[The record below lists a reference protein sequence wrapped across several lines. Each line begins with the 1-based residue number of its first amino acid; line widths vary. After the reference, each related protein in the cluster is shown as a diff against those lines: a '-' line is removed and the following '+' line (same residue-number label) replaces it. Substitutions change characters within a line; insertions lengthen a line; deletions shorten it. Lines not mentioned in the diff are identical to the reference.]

1 MKDTALSLLAER
13 GPLGAIEWLSRQSDP
28 TTIASTYSEV
38 LTHQYWVAHDLASVI
53 QIGLAGIQFC
63 LNLAHKYSVDVA
75 GQVDGRKLTSPSLA
89 ESLKGTAKGLSYNI
103 GSFCWPGWDEPG
115 IVVDSTALA
124 IGRDAAGL
132 NLRLALEL
140 DKGDI
145 PLSRAHWL
153 IAAHEL
159 AAENLEAARTS
170 FDEGAR
176 CAAMGTAIEEQ
187 LLCKGFSLLARRLQS
202 VDNAELQTELD
213 GIRERLSKTANGPA
227 LVQQIDTAE
236 RIFLRH

>member
-1 MKDTALSLLAER
+1 MKDTALTLLAER
-13 GPLGAIEWLSRQSDP
+13 GPLGAIEWLSRQNDP
-28 TTIASTYSEV
+28 ASIASTYAEV

-75 GQVDGRKLTSPSLA
+75 GPVDGRKLTSPSLA
-89 ESLKGTAKGLSYNI
+89 ESLKSTAKGLSYNI

-115 IVVDSTALA
+115 IIVGATALA
-124 IGRDAAGL
+124 IGRDAAAL

-140 DKGDI
+140 DKGDV

-153 IAAHEL
+153 IAAHEM
-159 AAENLEAARTS
+159 AAGNLEAARTS

-176 CAAMGTAIEEQ
+176 CAAMGNAFEEQ
-187 LLCKGFSLLARRLQS
+187 LLCKGFSLLAQRLEN
-202 VDNAELQTELD
+202 VDNAELQAELN
-213 GIRERLSKTANGPA
+213 RVRQRLGKTTNGPGFVA
-227 LVQQIDTAE
+227 QIDTAE
-236 RIFLRH
+236 RIFRRQ